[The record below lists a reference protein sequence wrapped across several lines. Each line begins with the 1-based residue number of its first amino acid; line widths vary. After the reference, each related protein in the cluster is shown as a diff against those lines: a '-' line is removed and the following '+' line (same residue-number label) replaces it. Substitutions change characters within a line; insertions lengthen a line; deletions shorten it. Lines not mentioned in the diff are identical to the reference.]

1 MLGRFSSGIML
12 ALLLMAVPS
21 IQTTLANPV
30 PYPRI
35 AMPKEYIYANI
46 TVSSEGAYAKV
57 NGTYPFVNY
66 GYNNIS
72 MSYPLPQ
79 NSTNVS
85 VQISGNTTPWWY
97 SDADYSTIFG
107 ELPVIN
113 WTIDPAPHTFSVE
126 VDYEHTVPLIDQNFV
141 YFYAMGTWKNM
152 GEIYAKQTTAYV
164 TADINTESIDES
176 EIIEVYAYQI
186 LYNFTTQEWVWKPL
200 DCSISRID
208 KKTQVNVEVISNPF
222 SPIEGDFVLTF
233 KTITL
238 PGFPSFLVLQL
249 FILSTL
255 LVVIVLKSR
264 LKSKGFRKHQLLA
277 LRIFKVVFTSSLVYQ
292 IRRKVD

>member
-1 MLGRFSSGIML
+1 MLGKFSSGIML

-57 NGTYPFVNY
+57 NGTYPFLNS

-85 VQISGNTTPWWY
+85 VQVSGNTTPWWY

-126 VDYEHTVPLIDQNFV
+126 VDYEHTVPMIGQNFT

-152 GEIYAKQTTAYV
+152 GTVYAKQTTAYV
-164 TADINTESIDES
+164 TADINMEFIGETETL
-176 EIIEVYAYQI
+176 EVYAYQI
-186 LYNFTTQEWVWKPL
+186 LFNSTTHEWGWKPL
-200 DCSISRID
+200 DCFTSRID
-208 KKTQVNVEVISNPF
+208 KKIQVNATVVSDLF

-233 KTITL
+233 RTITV
-238 PGFPSFLVLQL
+238 PEYPSFLILPL
-249 FILSTL
+249 FIIATL
-255 LVVIVLKSR
+255 LAVIAYR
-264 LKSKGFRKHQLLA
+264 RK
-277 LRIFKVVFTSSLVYQ
+277 RITSS
-292 IRRKVD
+292 R